1 MVPDVCD
8 HQGKGDHHIGLN
20 VTCFA
25 LCDELQIVL
34 KCMRFAEVL
43 CNDLMN
49 IWNPPMLHPTIEVL
63 NLFQS
68 QPQNLVEKM
77 IERIL
82 F

>member
-1 MVPDVCD
+1 MVLDVCD
-8 HQGKGDHHIGLN
+8 HQGQGDHHIGLN

-25 LCDELQIVL
+25 LCDELPIVL
-34 KCMRFAEVL
+34 KCMMFAEVL
-43 CNDLMN
+43 CNHLMN
-49 IWNPPMLHPTIEVL
+49 IWNPSMFHPTIEVL
-63 NLFQS
+63 NLFLS